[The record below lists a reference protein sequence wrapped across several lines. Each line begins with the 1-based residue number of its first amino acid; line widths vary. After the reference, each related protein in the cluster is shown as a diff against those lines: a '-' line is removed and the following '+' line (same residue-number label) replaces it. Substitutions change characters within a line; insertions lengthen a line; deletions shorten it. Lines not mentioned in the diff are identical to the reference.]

1 MFKVV
6 NKGLL
11 STNYR
16 VGVTNSNARSIFT
29 GKLKV
34 QNESK
39 SVRGES
45 KETNQSRENNM
56 TGEDDTKSRGKLNE
70 GKSNDAQQQEK
81 SFTKTFKEMSHGS
94 GKAPI
99 AAIKTG
105 KRMIVPRVPST
116 EYIRDDSIHIEGLF
130 AGYRPL
136 FLGNSS
142 IPTEGNSL
150 STETESLLLK
160 SKVDTDTSIK
170 KLVVPW
176 NASISGIKYKDE
188 AFHRL
193 PTSLVSRLRPFK
205 FQPDP
210 DMPGLGK
217 KRRNEMIVMKV
228 HNSKINDRPELVDIF
243 NLKKG
248 GKYHPLSKDSIYG
261 GMTKRD
267 LEFRKA
273 FKKKKND
280 YDNELQSFAYDY
292 KFIRDDQIR
301 FRDTIQTLN
310 EELIDKFEE
319 ITGLKLQLQS
329 KEQNL
334 PLSIY
339 LQQNI
344 ATKRRL
350 KSVIKSSIKF
360 QTEPIL
366 YSLLQDFETKE
377 QSLEF
382 ENKFKEDVKKI
393 VSNLIEKIPS
403 LSFVDTTKAVDCI
416 IFKSPVPGFKR
427 IHWLDANKRLTTMSK
442 FNSDKEY
449 TFPITRNQKITRTGM
464 RSTRRPVQIYGK
476 TVNEVFKEWDYYTY

>member
-1 MFKVV
+1 MFRVV
-6 NKGLL
+6 NRC

-16 VGVTNSNARSIFT
+16 FCITQLNARSVFT
-29 GKLKV
+29 GKQKV

-45 KETNQSRENNM
+45 KEAKQSTENTLGVKRDINPR
-56 TGEDDTKSRGKLNE
+56 DKVNK
-70 GKSNDAQQQEK
+70 GKSNDTRQEK
-81 SFTKTFKEMSHGS
+81 SFTKTFKEMSHDS
-94 GKAPI
+94 QQTPKP
-99 AAIKTG
+99 AINASKC
-105 KRMIVPRVPST
+105 MIVPRVPST

-150 STETESLLLK
+150 STERESILLK
-160 SKVDTDTSIK
+160 SKGDADTSGK

-176 NASISGIKYKDE
+176 NASISGIKYKEE

-205 FQPDP
+205 FEPDS
-210 DMPGLGK
+210 DMSGAGK
-217 KRRNEMIVMKV
+217 KRRRNEMVVMKV
-228 HNSKINDRPELVDIF
+228 HNSKINDRSELVDIF

-248 GKYHPLSKDSIYG
+248 GTYHPLSRDSVYG

-267 LEFRKA
+267 LEFRKTL
-273 FKKKKND
+273 KKQKNE
-280 YDNELQSFAYDY
+280 YNNELQSFAYDY

-319 ITGLKLQLQS
+319 VTGLKLQLQS
-329 KEQNL
+329 REQNL
-334 PLSIY
+334 PLFIY
-339 LQQNI
+339 FQQNI

-350 KSVIKSSIKF
+350 KTIFKSAIKF
-360 QTEPIL
+360 QTDPIL

-377 QSLEF
+377 QSEEF
-382 ENKFKEDVKKI
+382 QNKFKDDVKKI
-393 VSNLIEKIPS
+393 ILNLIERIPS

-416 IFKSPVPGFKR
+416 ILKSPVPGFRR
-427 IHWLDANKRLTTMSK
+427 IHWLDASKRLTTMSK

-449 TFPITRNQKITRTGM
+449 TFSITRNQKITRTGM